1 MAAIKV
7 IHFPLSAQ
15 LGPTPLF
22 RAVFPASPVC
32 ISPPDLFRLCNRQHS
47 GAQRPCAQSA
57 KRGDHL

>member
-22 RAVFPASPVC
+22 RAVFLSNPSC
-32 ISPPDLFRLCNRQHS
+32 MSRHNLLRQSARQYS
-47 GAQRPCAQSA
+47 GAQRPFAHFA
-57 KRGDHL
+57 KRGD